1 MPAGPRERRNLGLSL
16 WRGSIAMPVG

>member
-16 WRGSIAMPVG
+16 WRGTIAMPVG